1 MNIYHLDVQASLTRT
16 REVQHHVISQK
27 GGADGNPFFM
37 LNDKGVFMSW
47 YQTVG
52 KAVAGTASVAGVI
65 TAAPVF
71 GAIGTITAGGIVVS
85 AFVGT
90 SAALIDKAVQSS
102 CPPHPMVTSNE
113 YSDDQ

>member
-1 MNIYHLDVQASLTRT
+1 MNIYHLDVQASLTKKRSST
-16 REVQHHVISQK
+16 SCYFTEGV
-27 GGADGNPFFM
+27 ADGNPFLM

-90 SAALIDKAVQSS
+90 SAALIDKAVQSTRT
-102 CPPHPMVTSNE
+102 PHPMVTSNE

>member
-1 MNIYHLDVQASLTRT
+1 MHGLLLRKMKSAKLCYFPEEGCRWQ
-16 REVQHHVISQK
+16 
-27 GGADGNPFFM
+27 PFLM

-85 AFVGT
+85 ALVGT
-90 SAALIDKAVQSS
+90 SAALLDKAAQSS
-102 CPPHPMVTSNE
+102 RTPYLMVTSNE